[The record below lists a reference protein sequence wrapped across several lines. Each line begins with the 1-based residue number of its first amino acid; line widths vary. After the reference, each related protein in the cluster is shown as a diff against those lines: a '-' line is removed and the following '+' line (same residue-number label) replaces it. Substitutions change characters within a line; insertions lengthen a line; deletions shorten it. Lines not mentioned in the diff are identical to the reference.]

1 MNWFKGLYTVEA
13 VKSLYRKLA
22 KQYHPDLGGDTAT
35 MQKINAAYH
44 AKLESLNGA
53 QSTDDKGRQHT
64 YKYDSGLEE
73 EIIQKIHELMK
84 LDGLE
89 ISLVGTWIWIS
100 GETKRWKDTLKT
112 QRDEAGNK
120 IGGLDCIWHGKHKMW
135 YWRREDCRV
144 NRSSKGDFND
154 IAAKYGCKTFYATG
168 ENDKAIA

>member
-1 MNWFKGLYTVEA
+1 MNWFQGLYTVEA

-22 KQYHPDLGGDTAT
+22 KQYHPDLGGDLET
-35 MQKINAAYH
+35 MKQVNLAYH

-53 QSTDDKGRQHT
+53 QTKGNDGRQHT
-64 YKYDSGLEE
+64 YKYDSDLEQ
-73 EIIQKIHELMK
+73 EIIEKISELLK

-120 IGGLDCIWHGKHKMW
+120 IGGLDCIWHSKHKMW
-135 YWRREDCRV
+135 YWRRDDQRCHR
-144 NRSSKGDFND
+144 NSKGDFAD
-154 IAAKYGCKTFYATG
+154 IAAKYGIKKFSSNKEDSAL
-168 ENDKAIA
+168 A